1 MAQALSRIAGPS
13 LMTHTSVP
21 QWRAAPDRCTDCVY
35 SGLGKWVYLAE
46 HADEEEYPHGRVMA
60 RIHN

>member
-1 MAQALSRIAGPS
+1 
-13 LMTHTSVP
+13 MTHTSVP